1 MKSLITTII
10 SLTLPLFMLAQNVAK
25 IGDKEY
31 PTIEEAFNN
40 ATDGATITLI
50 SDAELSTP
58 VTISNKS
65 ITLYLDKYNITSHSC
80 SGSVLITMQD
90 NSTLTIDGEGC
101 ISYDG
106 TKECT
111 IINVRSG
118 STLNLNSCTISSS
131 KTWQGTICTFANFN
145 MSSGTIANHYKSK
158 DSSIQDLKSV
168 ALYLYG
174 GHTSITNG
182 QLTSNNTAIFNATL
196 KNTTPD
202 IRISDD
208 VNIEGYVFT
217 KNPNKF
223 SSIPKSCLIFSTSTT
238 TSNDNNYIY
247 NIANIYAKETC
258 NNLVL
263 NDNIKY
269 ASPIEFVA
277 KNASYTRVMSNA
289 WGTLCVPFAIDINNS
304 DVECYGITSV
314 SDNTL
319 VLAAY
324 TESVPAGTP
333 IVIKKK
339 DASNSNI
346 NIIGVGN
353 STTVIS
359 PLKPTTS
366 DANMFGAFAKTTII
380 NSEEESRY
388 FIAENKFYIAARETT
403 IPPYRSYFTLSNHNP
418 LSPSWMPS
426 KTFSIV
432 TSDDELTANTDIKA
446 TIPSLD
452 DIKTIYNTQG
462 QLLHS
467 LQKGINLV
475 TFKNGMTKKI
485 IIK

>member
-10 SLTLPLFMLAQNVAK
+10 LLTLPLFMLAQNVAK

-65 ITLYLDKYNITSHSC
+65 ITLYLDKNKITSHSC
-80 SGSVLITMQD
+80 SSSVLITMQD
-90 NSTLTIDGEGC
+90 NSTLTIDGEGS

-111 IINVRSG
+111 IIKVLSG

-131 KTWQGTICTFANFN
+131 IASQGTVGVFGNLN
-145 MSSGTIANHYKSK
+145 MNSGTIANYNKPQT
-158 DSSIQDLKSV
+158 SSIQDLKSV

-182 QLTSNNTAIFNATL
+182 LLKSNNTAIFNATP
-196 KNTTPD
+196 KSTTPD

-208 VNIEGYVFT
+208 VNIEGYAFT
-217 KNPNKF
+217 TNPNKF
-223 SSIPKSCLIFSTSTT
+223 SSFPKSCLIFSATETASTDVNFI
-238 TSNDNNYIY
+238 SNILKQ
-247 NIANIYAKETC
+247 ASC
-258 NNLVL
+258 NKLIL
-263 NDNIKY
+263 NDHINY
-269 ASPIEFVA
+269 ATPKKFVA

-289 WGTLCVPFAIDINNS
+289 WGTLCVPFAIDIDNS

-319 VLAAY
+319 VLTAY

-333 IVIKKK
+333 LVIKKK

-388 FIAENKFYIAARETT
+388 FIADNKFYSAAREAT
-403 IPPYRSYFTLSNHNP
+403 IPPYRSYFTLSNNNP

-432 TSDDELTANTDIKA
+432 TSDDELTAITDIKA
-446 TIPSLD
+446 TISSID
-452 DIKTIYNTQG
+452 GIKAIYNTQG

-467 LQKGINLV
+467 LQKGINFV
-475 TFKNGMTKKI
+475 TFKNGTTKKI